1 MKDKI
6 EAAVLF
12 VVLTAAI
19 FVIFMDMSYW
29 RP

>member
-6 EAAVLF
+6 EAFVLF

-19 FVIFMDMSYW
+19 IVLFMDMSYW